1 MTNNVQKH
9 INKAIGLEL
18 IKSQIQISITKT
30 ELNTLIAEALTNPDT
45 AAAIKRAIS
54 PLLANSFPQFPDF
67 TNITLGETA
76 EDGTTA
82 VILKQPRTVIVTDP
96 KVDSPIQSMEP
107 LVVTE
112 PDEVPVAPAYV
123 DPTEEA

>member
-1 MTNNVQKH
+1 MIKQINY
-9 INKAIGLEL
+9 INKALSMEI
-18 IKSQIQISITKT
+18 IKPTITISITKG

-45 AAAIKRAIS
+45 AAVIKRAIS

-76 EDGTTA
+76 EDGTTS
-82 VILKQPRTVIVTDP
+82 VILKQPKQIEP
-96 KVDSPIQSMEP
+96 KVDSPIKSIEP

-112 PDEVPVAPAYV
+112 PEEVPTAPAYIE
-123 DPTEEA
+123 PTEA

>member
-1 MTNNVQKH
+1 ME
-9 INKAIGLEL
+9 I
-18 IKSQIQISITKT
+18 IKPTITISITKG

-45 AAAIKRAIS
+45 AATIKRAIA

-82 VILKQPRTVIVTDP
+82 VILKQPKQVEP

-112 PDEVPVAPAYV
+112 PDAVPMAANDYV
-123 DPTEEA
+123 EPTEGA

>member
-45 AAAIKRAIS
+45 AATIKRAIS

-82 VILKQPRTVIVTDP
+82 VILKQPKQVEP
-96 KVDSPIQSMEP
+96 KVDSPIKSMEP

-112 PDEVPVAPAYV
+112 HNEVPVAPAYV
-123 DPTEEA
+123 EPTEEA

>member
-45 AAAIKRAIS
+45 AATIKRAIS

-67 TNITLGETA
+67 TNIALGETA
-76 EDGTTA
+76 EDGTTS
-82 VILKQPRTVIVTDP
+82 VILKQPKQVEP

-112 PDEVPVAPAYV
+112 PDEVPMAANDYIAPI
-123 DPTEEA
+123 EA

>member
-9 INKAIGLEL
+9 INKAISLEL

-30 ELNTLIAEALTNPDT
+30 ELNTLIAEALANPDT
-45 AAAIKRAIS
+45 AATIKRAIS

-82 VILKQPRTVIVTDP
+82 VILKQPKQVEP
-96 KVDSPIQSMEP
+96 KVDSPIKSMEP

-123 DPTEEA
+123 EPTED

>member
-1 MTNNVQKH
+1 MIQSINY
-9 INKAIGLEL
+9 INKALSMEI
-18 IKSQIQISITKT
+18 IKPQITISITKG

-45 AAAIKRAIS
+45 AATIKRAIS

-82 VILKQPRTVIVTDP
+82 VILKQPKQVEP

-123 DPTEEA
+123 EPTEEA

>member
-1 MTNNVQKH
+1 MINNVQKH

-45 AAAIKRAIS
+45 AATIKRAIS

-82 VILKQPRTVIVTDP
+82 VILKQPKQVEP

-112 PDEVPVAPAYV
+112 PNEVPVAPAYV
-123 DPTEEA
+123 EPTEGA

>member
-1 MTNNVQKH
+1 ME
-9 INKAIGLEL
+9 I
-18 IKSQIQISITKT
+18 IKPTITISITKG

-45 AAAIKRAIS
+45 AATIKRAIS

-82 VILKQPRTVIVTDP
+82 VILKQPKQVEP

-112 PDEVPVAPAYV
+112 PAEVPVAPAYV
-123 DPTEEA
+123 EPTEA

>member
-1 MTNNVQKH
+1 MIQQTNKY
-9 INKAIGLEL
+9 INKALSMEI
-18 IKSQIQISITKT
+18 IKQQINISINKS
-30 ELNTLIAEALTNPDT
+30 ELNALIAEALSNPDT
-45 AAAIKRAIS
+45 AATIKRAIS

-67 TNITLGETA
+67 TNITLGETS

-82 VILKQPRTVIVTDP
+82 VILKQPRQIEP

-112 PDEVPVAPAYV
+112 PDEVPTTNDYEE
-123 DPTEEA
+123 PTE

>member
-1 MTNNVQKH
+1 MINNVQKH

-18 IKSQIQISITKT
+18 IKTQIQISITKT

-45 AAAIKRAIS
+45 AATIKRAIS

-82 VILKQPRTVIVTDP
+82 VILKQPKQVEP
-96 KVDSPIQSMEP
+96 KVDSPIKSMEP

-123 DPTEEA
+123 EPTEEA